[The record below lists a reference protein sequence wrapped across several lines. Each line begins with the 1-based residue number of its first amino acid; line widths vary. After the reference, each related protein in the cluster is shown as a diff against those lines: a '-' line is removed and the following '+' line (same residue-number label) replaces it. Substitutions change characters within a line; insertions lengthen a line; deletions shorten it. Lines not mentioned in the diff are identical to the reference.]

1 MKKLTI
7 IAILSL
13 CCSVVKAQLG
23 KSQSQIKQAMSNEK
37 DWRFVDHG
45 TATDGKLD
53 GSMFLYYQE
62 QKQLIE
68 KAFYFINDS
77 CKLIKI
83 SYRNKQRKKI
93 TKDMNSK
100 FMSKGNNVWVDENS
114 HSKYELYTGKEGIG
128 TFDVCETPYSASN

>member
-37 DWRFVDHG
+37 GWRFVDHG

-53 GSMFLYYQE
+53 GAKFLYYQE

-83 SYRNKQRKKI
+83 SYRNKQLKKI